1 MSLVKY
7 EILLN
12 ALKYGSIT
20 AAAEQ
25 MGYTQSGV
33 SHMLNS
39 LEDELGVKLIIRNK
53 KGVHLTS
60 SGEILLPYIK
70 KVVAENEA
78 FLQAVSEVNDV
89 LRGQLTIGSF
99 ATVSSHYLPHLIRD
113 FNKVYPNVTFRL
125 VHGSYGEIEHWIE
138 TRQVDCGFVSLPT
151 RPEFQTI
158 PALEDRLVAIV
169 GKEYPHHF
177 PNDRNVTLE
186 EIARQDMVL
195 IETDTDYDLVRLFK
209 DTPYK
214 WKARVITD
222 DANATLKMVEHD
234 MGVGI
239 FPITY
244 LSNMSEDIDVYEIET
259 DFKRTLALAYT
270 DLKNASPVMKRF
282 VQFIKESEST
292 RFAAFNHIKA
302 VNDPK

>member
-1 MSLVKY
+1 M
-7 EILLN
+7 
-12 ALKYGSIT
+12 
-20 AAAEQ
+20 
-25 MGYTQSGV
+25 
-33 SHMLNS
+33 
-39 LEDELGVKLIIRNK
+39 
-53 KGVHLTS
+53 
-60 SGEILLPYIK
+60 
-70 KVVAENEA
+70 
-78 FLQAVSEVNDV
+78 
-89 LRGQLTIGSF
+89 
-99 ATVSSHYLPHLIRD
+99 
-113 FNKVYPNVTFRL
+113 
-125 VHGSYGEIEHWIE
+125 
-138 TRQVDCGFVSLPT
+138 
-151 RPEFQTI
+151 
-158 PALEDRLVAIV
+158 
-169 GKEYPHHF
+169 
-177 PNDRNVTLE
+177 TLE

-302 VNDPK
+302 VNDVP